1 MLTFVPQLCPPP
13 MPELHTSDSSIGIA
27 LTSSLCVDVA
37 HLMQL
42 TLFSGYAYDWSRFF
56 RHPDA
61 WPRFLVP
68 FQKSRFF
75 AFVSPS
81 LSGS

>member
-1 MLTFVPQLCPPP
+1 
-13 MPELHTSDSSIGIA
+13 MPELHMSDSSIGIA
-27 LTSSLCVDVA
+27 LTSSLYVDVT

-56 RHPDA
+56 HHPDA
-61 WPRFLVP
+61 CPCFLVP

-75 AFVSPS
+75 AFMSPS